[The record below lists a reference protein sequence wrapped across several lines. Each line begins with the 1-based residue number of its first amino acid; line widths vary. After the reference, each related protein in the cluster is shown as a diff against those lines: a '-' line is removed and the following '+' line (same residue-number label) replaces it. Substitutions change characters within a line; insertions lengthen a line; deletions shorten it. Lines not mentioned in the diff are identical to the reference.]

1 MIVVLLNSPHAQ
13 RTPESDRYLNLLFV
27 GTSVSDPRFWL
38 ALLAEL
44 AFNISRDIGL
54 LDEAVTRYLVAKYAN
69 HVATHPLEHHH
80 AANDGSARGIRRG
93 DRSSVRRHLAAF
105 NLSADLAQGRE
116 RDLKVRRGVSRCIK
130 VCHCVTVGHSM
141 PWPDLIQGR
150 ECDPQ
155 GVSRC
160 VTACHDPTL
169 LSRTPAPAPRI
180 G

>member
-1 MIVVLLNSPHAQ
+1 M
-13 RTPESDRYLNLLFV
+13 LFV
-27 GTSVSDPRFWL
+27 DTSVSDPRFWL

-44 AFNISRDIGL
+44 AFNVSRDIGL
-54 LDEAVTRYLVAKYAN
+54 LDEAVTRCLVAKGAN

-116 RDLKVRRGVSRCIK
+116 RDLKVCRGVSRCIK

-141 PWPDLIQGR
+141 P
-150 ECDPQ
+150 
-155 GVSRC
+155 
-160 VTACHDPTL
+160 
-169 LSRTPAPAPRI
+169 
-180 G
+180 